1 MLVSEVMLQQTSTA
15 RVVAPWANFL
25 ERFATPTDCA
35 NATLADVLRAWQ
47 GLGYPR
53 RARDL
58 HRASRRVRDHFAGS
72 VPAGVDE
79 LRSLPGVGPYTAAAV
94 ASFAF
99 GQREAVLDTNVGRV
113 LARAVSNSP
122 LTATQARSLA
132 TRLLPTNDAPA
143 FNQAMIDLGATYCR
157 ATPKCAACPV
167 SRVCRWNVD
176 GGADPAPRSAAVS
189 RSQASFAG
197 SDRQIRGR
205 VIAELGRAPRDVDA
219 LAERLADVDA
229 RRLEAVVQGLVDDGL
244 VKRTARRVALSDA

>member
-1 MLVSEVMLQQTSTA
+1 MLQQTPTA
-15 RVVAPWANFL
+15 RVVAPWINFL

-35 NATLADVLRAWQ
+35 NATLAEVLRAWQ

-58 HRASRRVRDHFAGS
+58 HRAARRVRDQFAGS

-113 LARAVSNSP
+113 LARAVANSP

-132 TRLLPTNDAPA
+132 TRLLPARDAPA
-143 FNQAMIDLGATYCR
+143 FNQALIDLGATYCR

-167 SRVCRWNVD
+167 SRVCRWTRE

-189 RSQASFAG
+189 RPQARFAG

-205 VIAELGRAPRDVDA
+205 VIGELGCAAREPAS
-219 LAERLADVDA
+219 LAERLADVDP
-229 RRLEAVVQGLVDDGL
+229 RRLEAAIQSLVDDGL
-244 VKRTARRVALSDA
+244 VQRTSRRVALSDA